1 MKKLVILRGHQGSGK
16 STFAKTLL
24 RGFELSYDGA
34 TTYEVS
40 YDNILIRE
48 NNGEYAWSPE
58 NIKKAMFLAWE
69 EFKSFIKMHTKRDEN
84 VLVVHSAT
92 NRSLKSF
99 KDYMVFAKARGYE
112 VEIIRLTNFFQNEHN
127 CSDSIVAETF
137 VAIEQHPIDGETIL
151 PCEKGPSEQ
160 MLLEIEKF
168 RAAKNPELNPN
179 TNSYVSSNYLKMN
192 ANKIRAKA
200 SEKYPE
206 LKTYKY
212 TNRVFYNNEFD
223 DALLEL
229 RGLILDDEDN
239 IIVRPFNK
247 AFNLSERRAR
257 NSKFPLRVSDDDRF
271 HAVKKINGFLG
282 CATYVYDE
290 AYEGKS
296 FNGRILYSTTG
307 SLDSWFANTVREHL
321 EKYENLFISKPNH
334 TFMFEIVDERDPHVI
349 PEYPG
354 EYILACRDVFSG
366 SLLSRLE
373 ISSLVSEA
381 GDANRRIEEIM
392 FPQIWYGISFKE
404 LQKLN
409 KISRFEGFVVYDLDF
424 KEIVFKLKTPLYLI
438 TKFLGRRRDLGK
450 LLSELKD
457 HKVTSS
463 FINKY
468 SIDEEFF
475 PLIEHLSKN
484 IQYVLSLDEQGRMA
498 YIREFLATFE
508 D

>member
-69 EFKSFIKMHTKRDEN
+69 EF
-84 VLVVHSAT
+84 
-92 NRSLKSF
+92 RSLKSF

-151 PCEKGPSEQ
+151 PCEKGPSEK

-321 EKYENLFISKPNH
+321 KKYENLFISKPNH
-334 TFMFEIVDERDPHVI
+334 TFMFDIVDERDPHVI
-349 PEYPG
+349 PE
-354 EYILACRDVFSG
+354 
-366 SLLSRLE
+366 
-373 ISSLVSEA
+373 
-381 GDANRRIEEIM
+381 
-392 FPQIWYGISFKE
+392 
-404 LQKLN
+404 
-409 KISRFEGFVVYDLDF
+409 
-424 KEIVFKLKTPLYLI
+424 
-438 TKFLGRRRDLGK
+438 
-450 LLSELKD
+450 
-457 HKVTSS
+457 
-463 FINKY
+463 
-468 SIDEEFF
+468 
-475 PLIEHLSKN
+475 
-484 IQYVLSLDEQGRMA
+484 
-498 YIREFLATFE
+498 
-508 D
+508 